1 MREAKQRLANG
12 QNCSH
17 KLSSDVADL
26 KTILEHTKFALAAKI
41 VDAHVD
47 SIVEAEQF
55 LSDHSRS
62 MRPLTKSE
70 RQSSNKNRIAA
81 QRLRKTIV
89 SLDKR
94 IADPSQYGTRKAKKT
109 RLRKLKAVKDIQ
121 EETKKIR
128 SILSSPDYKVDDDL
142 KTQGNALV
150 KKAKRLASNLQSQL
164 GLNDNAQSSSEE
176 EQSQTK
182 CASDSKDDDY
192 HNDIEQGLP
201 RSASPCLSKTQSFT
215 SMTIWKDAL
224 ARDTSQRQ
232 SRTEWYTSEGDFGV
246 EHLPWIGRQKS
257 SLVWRDAF
265 RKRR

>member
-12 QNCSH
+12 QHFSH

-41 VDAHVD
+41 IDAHVD
-47 SIVEAEQF
+47 SIAEAEQF

-70 RQSSNKNRIAA
+70 RQSSNKDRIAA

-94 IADPSQYGTRKAKKT
+94 IADPSQYEKRNAEKT
-109 RLRKLKAVKDIQ
+109 RLRKRKAIRDIQ
-121 EETKKIR
+121 EKTKKIK
-128 SILSSPDYKVDDDL
+128 SILSSPDYIADDDL
-142 KTQGNALV
+142 RTQGNALV
-150 KKAKRLASNLQSQL
+150 EKAKRLVSNLQSQL
-164 GLNDNAQSSSEE
+164 GLNDNAQPTSEE

-192 HNDIEQGLP
+192 YNDIEQALP

-224 ARDTSQRQ
+224 ARDTSQRK
-232 SRTEWYTSEGDFGV
+232 SKTEWYTSEGDFGL
-246 EHLPWIGRQKS
+246 EHL
-257 SLVWRDAF
+257 L
-265 RKRR
+265 